1 MKNYEKYGFTTH
13 ETENYRAFCNVYN
26 NRSGFVHECRLELKN
41 PVKLKTGGLLTATY
55 AKSQYYN
62 RTWESY
68 EFESVIL
75 RACEKLP
82 KKEREQAKN
91 EFEHYGQEKNREL
104 NQKFENFKENFN
116 SLTDKQK
123 EIFKNV
129 TVENED
135 QSNQICGIT
144 AMLSLFNK

>member
-1 MKNYEKYGFTTH
+1 MRNYEKYGFTTL

-41 PVKLKTGGLLTATY
+41 PVKLKTGGFLYATY

-68 EFESVIL
+68 EFQSVIL
-75 RACEKLP
+75 KACESLP
-82 KKEREQAKN
+82 KKEREQARS
-91 EFEHYGQEKNREL
+91 EFENYGQEKNREL
-104 NQKFENFKENFN
+104 DQKFENFKENFN

-129 TVENED
+129 TVQNED
-135 QSNQICGIT
+135 QFNQICGIT